1 MSEAVPKTVTDAN
14 RAAIVQASIGR
25 LESELVGFRATLD
38 TFEMDLRILN
48 ARREVQ
54 GSQLAERLDQFDA
67 ERKAARSR
75 VLDIHLQITAATTP
89 DEWKQLAKYE
99 RAALAASGR

>member
-1 MSEAVPKTVTDAN
+1 MNEAVPKAVTDAN

-25 LESELVGFRATLD
+25 LESELVGFRTTLD
-38 TFEMDLRILN
+38 NFEMDLRLLN
-48 ARREVQ
+48 ARRDVQ
-54 GSQLAERLDQFDA
+54 RAQIVERLDQFDA

-75 VLDIHLQITAATTP
+75 VLDIHLQMTAATTA
-89 DEWKQLAKYE
+89 DEWKQLAKHE

>member
-25 LESELVGFRATLD
+25 LESELVGFRATLEN
-38 TFEMDLRILN
+38 FEIELRLMN
-48 ARREVQ
+48 ARRDVQ
-54 GSQLAERLDQFDA
+54 RSQLAERLDQFDA
-67 ERKAARSR
+67 ERKAARAR
-75 VLDIHLQITAATTP
+75 VLDIHLQMTAATTAE
-89 DEWKQLAKYE
+89 EWKQLAKHE